1 MTTSATAETLAP
13 AVVKLDP
20 TLDISA
26 AERLHKD
33 LVGLRGRPLTI
44 DASDVQRLGG
54 LCLQVLLSARAT
66 WRADD
71 RPIALTAPS
80 TAFERAWASFGAPAF
95 PADPNAQGTDA

>member
-1 MTTSATAETLAP
+1 MTTAEDAESLTP

-20 TLDISA
+20 TLDIGA
-26 AERLHKD
+26 ADRLHVD
-33 LVGLRGRPLTI
+33 LLALRGRPLAL

-71 RPIALTAPS
+71 RPIALTTPS
-80 TAFERAWASFGAPAF
+80 AAFEQAWAAFGAPDFHSIA
-95 PADPNAQGTDA
+95 NAQGTDA